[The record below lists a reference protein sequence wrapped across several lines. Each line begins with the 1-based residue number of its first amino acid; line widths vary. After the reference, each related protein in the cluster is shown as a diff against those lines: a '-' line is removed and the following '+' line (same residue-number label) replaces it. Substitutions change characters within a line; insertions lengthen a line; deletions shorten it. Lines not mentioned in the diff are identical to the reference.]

1 MPVSTT
7 PPRPPRESPLR
18 FAVLVSA
25 LVGALA
31 LGAVIAQQRA
41 EARPVETIDKA
52 ASAWLR
58 CPPNACNRP
67 IERPPATTAP
77 VTTVWVRPTTTR
89 PAATTTRRPVTT
101 TTRRPPPTTTRRP
114 VTTTTRRPPPTT
126 TRRPVTTTTRR
137 PPPTTTR
144 RPVTTTTTRRL
155 TPTTT
160 APSPT
165 TTQAN
170 GSNEGCGS
178 WACDEINS
186 GVDNGYLPEDFDPQ
200 RPTQTADLETV
211 IEAYGQHNDGFDT
224 DAALQALQD
233 ANPDEQADRGDML
246 LAIAA
251 GLGIDID
258 PDADPFEVADELA
271 DLDILLGHDGDGDGV
286 ADPYT
291 RPDADPDSTMTNAQ
305 LAAFL
310 DRIPIANDPGGG
322 GGGGPGGSPF
332 VSRPP
337 GGGGGGGGGSPGGGG
352 DPDDETCTTGLALT
366 YSERAA
372 FVEQLRWETLVGIE
386 AQSEPGVPW
395 PPHPDVPGGAEFLV
409 VSQSPVWPVVDP
421 GAQWYPVADDG
432 CLWVATG
439 VQTRVSQLLPWRTDH
454 RRVLENAG
462 TFGVYLRRWDNLT
475 SEQQARTIQRH
486 RSRDLDVRCPLETAM
501 VSPDS
506 YNRCR
511 WEVPVSGVWSWQARA
526 CFEADT
532 GSTTYRDCGTLAQ
545 GIEWFLG
552 IIDYTSG
559 ITLHHDPGGRAG
571 AAPRHPAPAN

>member
-1 MPVSTT
+1 MAQSA
-7 PPRPPRESPLR
+7 SS
-18 FAVLVSA
+18 AVYIRSKYHLLIFLVPI
-25 LVGALA
+25 ALA
-31 LGAVIAQQRA
+31 GMLL
-41 EARPVETIDKA
+41 TINF
-52 ASAWLR
+52 ASAQEDTEEEEALELQDVRVTGSRLSRSPSEISGNLIVLDREDIRASGELTLARLLR
-58 CPPNACNRP
+58 QLPQNANP
-67 IERPPATTAP
+67 TNTTS
-77 VTTVWVRPTTTR
+77 T
-89 PAATTTRRPVTT
+89 
-101 TTRRPPPTTTRRP
+101 PPPTTT
-114 VTTTTRRPPPTT
+114 
-126 TRRPVTTTTRR
+126 
-137 PPPTTTR
+137 
-144 RPVTTTTTRRL
+144 
-155 TPTTT
+155 
-160 APSPT
+160 
-165 TTQAN
+165 QATGGN
-170 GSNEGCGS
+170 PNCDS
-178 WACDEINS
+178 WACDEVNS
-186 GVDNGYLPEDFDPQ
+186 GIDNGYLAENYNPDEE
-200 RPTQTADLETV
+200 TKTAELLEI

-258 PDADPFEVADELA
+258 PGADPFEVADELA
-271 DLDILLGHDGDGDGV
+271 DLDILLGHDGDGDGE

-366 YSERAA
+366 SGERAA
-372 FVEQLRWETLVGIE
+372 FAAQLRWETLVGIE

-395 PPHPDVPGGAEFLV
+395 PPHPDMPGGAEFLL

-421 GAQWYPVADDG
+421 GAQWYAVADDG

-454 RRVLENAG
+454 RRVLEDAG

-475 SEQQARTIQRH
+475 SGQQAQAIQRH
-486 RSRDLDVRCPLETAM
+486 RNRDLDVRCPLETAM
-501 VSPDS
+501 VSQDS

-511 WEVPVSGVWSWQARA
+511 WELPVSGVWSWQARA

-532 GSTTYRDCGTLAQ
+532 GYTTYRDCGTLAQ

-571 AAPRHPAPAN
+571 AAPRHPAPAD